1 MADETLK
8 AFELGASL
16 FDRAQTQKRMM
27 EQFNLQL
34 ADQAMRKQQADLQNK
49 IQLNAYNQALDE
61 QSKLAEDYDNMQKNL
76 QMRDE
81 FFRNP
86 KSEFPTFLPV
96 KSKANQ
102 NVMFQISQQLDNY
115 APRARLQK
123 SLQTIENKQLNDAAD
138 IQELYNVKVVA
149 PDGSIDQTV
158 LDQYMPRLLETRKLK
173 DYSQD
178 VRAAFTQTDK
188 NLTFDQRIGE
198 AMKLAKERGKSS
210 TERIQERNA
219 ELAIS
224 EYTSAFGKPDE
235 QTDAFIRNNAL
246 TGKWK
251 PPEGTAEKR
260 ILGDETISNSASMLA
275 DQLENF
281 EKKFGAGAIQKYVGL
296 IDGKVEE
303 LKRKISSAKT
313 EEEKQAYALLQRFQ
327 SNFNTV
333 AFEKSGKAVTS
344 QEMERLKAA
353 LGNIQSNNFADD
365 VRNFAS
371 LAAEDYYG
379 TIRSLKDKYRIT
391 PTQVRQANELVAKY
405 KLPFTP
411 FGQQQTLATPATA
424 VSQEQPLSPQDVF
437 KNIRQTPQGRG
448 LQQPAS
454 AQGKTRILLDAQG
467 NIVQ

>member
-1 MADETLK
+1 MADNTLQ
-8 AFELGASL
+8 AFQLGASL

-27 EQFNLQL
+27 EQFQMQL
-34 ADQAMRKQQADLQNK
+34 ADQAMRKEQADLQNK
-49 IQLNAYNQALDE
+49 IQLNAYNQTLDE
-61 QSKLAEDYDNMQKNL
+61 QSKLTRDYGNMQTNL
-76 QMRDE
+76 QLRDE

-86 KSEFPTFLPV
+86 KAEFPKFLPV
-96 KSKANQ
+96 ESKANQ

-123 SLQTIENKQLNDAAD
+123 SLQTIENKQLSDAAD

-198 AMKLAKERGKSS
+198 AIKLARERGKSS
-210 TERIQERNA
+210 TERTQERNA
-219 ELAIS
+219 ELAVS

-246 TGKWK
+246 TGRWK
-251 PPEGTAEKR
+251 TPEGTAEKR

-405 KLPFTP
+405 KLPLTP
-411 FGQQQTLATPATA
+411 FGQQQQAAPAS
-424 VSQEQPLSPQDVF
+424 VSQEQSISPQDVF
-437 KNIRQTPQGRG
+437 KNIRANRPQGG
-448 LQQPAS
+448 TIQPTTPPAS
-454 AQGKTRILLDAQG
+454 NRVGRFEMFIEGQ
-467 NIVQ
+467 

>member
-1 MADETLK
+1 MADQSLQ
-8 AFELGASL
+8 AFQLGASL

-27 EQFNLQL
+27 EQFQMQL
-34 ADQAMRKQQADLQNK
+34 ADQQMRKEQADLQNK

-61 QSKLAEDYDNMQKNL
+61 QSKLTRDYGNMQTNL
-76 QMRDE
+76 QLRDE

-86 KSEFPTFLPV
+86 KAEFPKFLPV
-96 KSKANQ
+96 ESKANQ

-123 SLQTIENKQLNDAAD
+123 SLQTIENKQLSDAAD

-149 PDGSIDQTV
+149 LDGSIDQTV

-198 AMKLAKERGKSS
+198 AMKLARERGKSS

-251 PPEGTAEKR
+251 PPEGKPLDELTANQ
-260 ILGDETISNSASMLA
+260 TISRKSSDLVKKL
-275 DQLENF
+275 DEFENNY
-281 EKKFGAGAIQKYVGL
+281 GPQSIQKYVGI
-296 IDGKVEE
+296 IDGRVTDIK
-303 LKRKISSAKT
+303 KRLAGARTK
-313 EEEKQAYALLQRFQ
+313 EEKDAYALLQRFQ
-327 SNFNTV
+327 DEFNSV
-333 AFEKSGKAVTS
+333 AFAKSGKAVTN
-344 QEMERLKAA
+344 QEMQRLLTA
-353 LGNIQSNNFADD
+353 LGNVKSKNFSDD
-365 VRNFAS
+365 VRNFAVM
-371 LAAEDYYG
+371 ATEDLYG
-379 TIRSLKDKYRIT
+379 TIRNLKDTYRIT
-391 PTQVRQANELVAKY
+391 PEQVKFANELVEQF
-405 KLPFTP
+405 KLPLKP
-411 FGQQQTLATPATA
+411 FGQQRQVAPSAPAAPAAVAAPSLPPGLTPITNSTNAA
-424 VSQEQPLSPQDVF
+424 SGFIF
-437 KNIRQTPQGRG
+437 KP
-448 LQQPAS
+448 
-454 AQGKTRILLDAQG
+454 
-467 NIVQ
+467 

>member
-1 MADETLK
+1 MADETLQ
-8 AFELGASL
+8 AFQLGASL

-61 QSKLAEDYDNMQKNL
+61 QAKITEDYGNMQTNL
-76 QMRDE
+76 QLRDE

-86 KSEFPTFLPV
+86 KVEFPKFLPV
-96 KSKANQ
+96 KSRANQ

-123 SLQTIENKQLNDAAD
+123 SLQTIENKQLSDAAD
-138 IQELYNVKVVA
+138 IQELFNVKVVT
-149 PDGSIDQTV
+149 PEGSIDQTV
-158 LDQYMPRLLETRKLK
+158 FDQYMPKLLETRKLK

-178 VRAAFTQTDK
+178 VRAAYTQTDSTLPFEK
-188 NLTFDQRIGE
+188 RIGD
-198 AMKLAKERGKSS
+198 AIAKAKERGKSS
-210 TERIQERNA
+210 TERTQERNA

-251 PPEGTAEKR
+251 TPEGTDQKR
-260 ILGDETISNSASMLA
+260 LRADETISRSASTLV
-275 DQLENF
+275 DQLDAF
-281 EKKFGAGAIQKYVGL
+281 EKRFGPGTIQKYVGL

-303 LKRKISSAKT
+303 LKRKLSSAKT

-344 QEMERLKAA
+344 QEMERLRAA

-371 LAAEDYYG
+371 LASEDYYG
-379 TIRSLKDKYRIT
+379 TIDSFKDQYRIT
-391 PTQVRQANELVAKY
+391 PSQVRQANELVTRY
-405 KLPFTP
+405 KLPLTP
-411 FGQQQTLATPATA
+411 FGQPQAPAAAPSSGGIKIISTEIIG
-424 VSQEQPLSPQDVF
+424 Q
-437 KNIRQTPQGRG
+437 
-448 LQQPAS
+448 
-454 AQGKTRILLDAQG
+454 
-467 NIVQ
+467 

>member
-1 MADETLK
+1 MADQSLQ
-8 AFELGASL
+8 AFQLGASL
-16 FDRAQTQKRMM
+16 FDRAQTQQRMM
-27 EQFNLQL
+27 EQINMQL
-34 ADQAMRKQQADLQNK
+34 ADQQIRKGQAELQNK

-61 QSKLAEDYDNMQKNL
+61 QLKLTNDYGNMQTNL

-86 KSEFPTFLPV
+86 KAEFPKFLPV
-96 KSKANQ
+96 QSKANQ
-102 NVMFQISQQLDNY
+102 NVMFQVSQQLDNY

-123 SLQTIENKQLNDAAD
+123 SLQTIENKQLSDAAD
-138 IQELYNVKVVA
+138 IQELYNVKVVT
-149 PDGSIDQTV
+149 PEGSIDQV
-158 LDQYMPRLLETRKLK
+158 VFDQYMPKLVETRKLK

-188 NLTFDQRIGE
+188 TLPFEQRIGD
-198 AMKLAKERGKSS
+198 AMSKAKERGKSS
-210 TERIQERNA
+210 TERTQERNA

-235 QTDAFIRNNAL
+235 QTDAYIRNNAF

-251 PPEGTAEKR
+251 TPEGTDQKR
-260 ILGDETISNSASMLA
+260 IRGDETISNSASMLT
-275 DQLENF
+275 DQLNNF
-281 EKKFGAGAIQKYVGL
+281 EKQFGSGAIQKYVGL

-379 TIRSLKDKYRIT
+379 TVRSFKDQYRIT
-391 PTQVRQANELVAKY
+391 PNQVRQANELVVKF

-411 FGQQQTLATPATA
+411 FGQQQQQSVAPAA
-424 VSQEQPLSPQDVF
+424 
-437 KNIRQTPQGRG
+437 GG
-448 LQQPAS
+448 
-454 AQGKTRILLDAQG
+454 QGKTIIRFDAQG
-467 NIVQ
+467 NIIQ

>member
-1 MADETLK
+1 
-8 AFELGASL
+8 
-16 FDRAQTQKRMM
+16 M

-61 QSKLAEDYDNMQKNL
+61 QAKITEDYGNMQTNL
-76 QMRDE
+76 QLRDE

-86 KSEFPTFLPV
+86 KVEFPKFLPV
-96 KSKANQ
+96 KSRANQ

-123 SLQTIENKQLNDAAD
+123 SLQTIENKQLSDAAD
-138 IQELYNVKVVA
+138 IQELFNVKVVT
-149 PDGSIDQTV
+149 PEGSIDQTV
-158 LDQYMPRLLETRKLK
+158 FDQYMPKLLETRKLK

-178 VRAAFTQTDK
+178 VRAAYTQTDSTLPFEK
-188 NLTFDQRIGE
+188 RIGD
-198 AMKLAKERGKSS
+198 AIAKAKERGKSS
-210 TERIQERNA
+210 TERTQERNA

-251 PPEGTAEKR
+251 TPEGTDQKR
-260 ILGDETISNSASMLA
+260 LRADETISRSASTLV
-275 DQLENF
+275 DQLDAF
-281 EKKFGAGAIQKYVGL
+281 EKRFGPGTIQKYVGL

-303 LKRKISSAKT
+303 LKRKLSSAKT

-344 QEMERLKAA
+344 QEMERLRAA

-371 LAAEDYYG
+371 LASEDYYG
-379 TIRSLKDKYRIT
+379 TIDSFKDQYRIT
-391 PTQVRQANELVAKY
+391 PSQVRQANELVTRY
-405 KLPFTP
+405 KLPLTP
-411 FGQQQTLATPATA
+411 FGQPQAPAAAPSSGGIKIISTEIIG
-424 VSQEQPLSPQDVF
+424 Q
-437 KNIRQTPQGRG
+437 
-448 LQQPAS
+448 
-454 AQGKTRILLDAQG
+454 
-467 NIVQ
+467 

>member
-1 MADETLK
+1 MADQSLQ
-8 AFELGASL
+8 AFQLGASL
-16 FDRAQTQKRMM
+16 FDRAQTQQRMM
-27 EQFNLQL
+27 EQFQMQL
-34 ADQAMRKQQADLQNK
+34 ADQQMRKEQADLQNK

-61 QSKLAEDYDNMQKNL
+61 QSKLTNDYGNMQTNL

-86 KSEFPTFLPV
+86 KAEFPKFLPV
-96 KSKANQ
+96 QSKANQ
-102 NVMFQISQQLDNY
+102 NVMFQVSQQLDNY

-123 SLQTIENKQLNDAAD
+123 SLQAIENKQLSDAAD
-138 IQELYNVKVVA
+138 IQELYNVKAVT
-149 PDGSIDQTV
+149 PEGSIDQAV
-158 LDQYMPRLLETRKLK
+158 FDQYMPKLLETRKLK

-188 NLTFDQRIGE
+188 ALPFEQRIGD
-198 AMKLAKERGKSS
+198 AMSKAKERGKSS
-210 TERIQERNA
+210 AEKIQDRNA
-219 ELAIS
+219 ELAIG

-235 QTDAFIRNNAL
+235 QTDAYIRNNAF

-251 PPEGTAEKR
+251 TPEGTDQKR
-260 ILGDETISNSASMLA
+260 IRGDETISNSASMLT
-275 DQLENF
+275 DQLNNF
-281 EKKFGAGAIQKYVGL
+281 EKQFGAGAIQKYVGL

-379 TIRSLKDKYRIT
+379 TIRSFKDQYRIT
-391 PTQVRQANELVAKY
+391 PNQVRQANELVGKF

-411 FGQQQTLATPATA
+411 FGQQQQSAPAPLTGTAPSLPPGVTPFTGATNAT
-424 VSQEQPLSPQDVF
+424 SGFLY
-437 KNIRQTPQGRG
+437 TP
-448 LQQPAS
+448 
-454 AQGKTRILLDAQG
+454 
-467 NIVQ
+467 

>member
-1 MADETLK
+1 MADQSLQ
-8 AFELGASL
+8 AFQLGASL
-16 FDRAQTQKRMM
+16 FDRAQTQQRMM
-27 EQFNLQL
+27 EQFQMQL
-34 ADQAMRKQQADLQNK
+34 ADQQMRKQQADLQNK

-61 QSKLAEDYDNMQKNL
+61 QAKLTEDYGNMQTNL
-76 QMRDE
+76 QLRDE

-86 KSEFPTFLPV
+86 KAEFPKFLPV
-96 KSKANQ
+96 KSRANQ

-123 SLQTIENKQLNDAAD
+123 SLQTIENKQLSDAAD
-138 IQELYNVKVVA
+138 IQELFNVKVVT
-149 PDGSIDQTV
+149 PEGEIDQV
-158 LDQYMPRLLETRKLK
+158 VFDQYMPKLLETRKLK

-178 VRAAFTQTDK
+178 VRAAYTQTDK
-188 NLTFDQRIGE
+188 SLPFEQRIGE
-198 AMKLAKERGKSS
+198 AIKLARERGKTS
-210 TERIQERNA
+210 TERTQERNA
-219 ELAIS
+219 ELAIA

-251 PPEGTAEKR
+251 TPEGTAEKR
-260 ILGDETISNSASMLA
+260 IVGDETISNSASMLV
-275 DQLENF
+275 DQLDNF
-281 EKKFGAGAIQKYVGL
+281 EKRFGPGTIQKYVGL

-303 LKRKISSAKT
+303 LKRKLSSAKT

-344 QEMERLKAA
+344 QEMERLRAA

-379 TIRSLKDKYRIT
+379 TVRSFKDKYRIT
-391 PTQVRQANELVAKY
+391 PTQVRQANELVSKF
-405 KLPFTP
+405 KLPLTP
-411 FGQQQTLATPATA
+411 FGQQTQQQSKSTMF
-424 VSQEQPLSPQDVF
+424 PQVDMNAIDAEI
-437 KNIRQTPQGRG
+437 KRRG
-448 LQQPAS
+448 L
-454 AQGKTRILLDAQG
+454 GK
-467 NIVQ
+467 

>member
-1 MADETLK
+1 MADETLQ
-8 AFELGASL
+8 AFQLGASL
-16 FDRAQTQKRMM
+16 FDRAQTQARMM

-76 QMRDE
+76 QMRDD

-96 KSKANQ
+96 RSKANQ

-138 IQELYNVKVVA
+138 IQELYGVKVVT
-149 PDGSIDQTV
+149 PDGSIDQT
-158 LDQYMPRLLETRKLK
+158 LFDQYMPKLLETRKLK

-178 VRAAFTQTDK
+178 VRSAFTQTDK
-188 NLTFDQRIGE
+188 ALPFEQRVGE
-198 AMKLAKERGKSS
+198 AIKLARERGKSP
-210 TERIQERNA
+210 TERTQERNA
-219 ELAIS
+219 ELAVS

-235 QTDAFIRNNAL
+235 QTEVFIRNNAL

-251 PPEGTAEKR
+251 TPDGTAEKR
-260 ILGDETISNSASMLA
+260 ILGDETISNSASTLV
-275 DQLENF
+275 DQLDNF
-281 EKKFGAGAIQKYVGL
+281 EKRFGPNAIQKYVGI

-303 LKRKISSAKT
+303 LKRKLSSAKT

-344 QEMERLKAA
+344 QEMERLRAA

-379 TIRSLKDKYRIT
+379 TIRSFKDKYRIT
-391 PTQVRQANELVAKY
+391 PTQVRQANELITKY
-405 KLPFTP
+405 KLPLTP
-411 FGQQQTLATPATA
+411 FGQQQTQAAQVTPT
-424 VSQEQPLSPQDVF
+424 
-437 KNIRQTPQGRG
+437 
-448 LQQPAS
+448 
-454 AQGKTRILLDAQG
+454 AQGKTIIRFDAQG
-467 NIVQ
+467 NLVQ

>member
-1 MADETLK
+1 MADNTLQ
-8 AFELGASL
+8 AFQLGASL
-16 FDRAQTQKRMM
+16 FDRAQTQARMM
-27 EQFNLQL
+27 EQFQMQL
-34 ADQAMRKQQADLQNK
+34 ADQQMRKEQADLQNK

-61 QSKLAEDYDNMQKNL
+61 QSKLTRDYGNMQTNL
-76 QMRDE
+76 QLRDE

-86 KSEFPTFLPV
+86 KAEFPKFLPV
-96 KSKANQ
+96 ESKANQ

-123 SLQTIENKQLNDAAD
+123 SLQTIENKQLSDAAD

-198 AMKLAKERGKSS
+198 AIKLAKERGKSP
-210 TERIQERNA
+210 TERTQERNA

-246 TGKWK
+246 TGRWK
-251 PPEGTAEKR
+251 TPEGTAEKR

-281 EKKFGAGAIQKYVGL
+281 EKKFGTGAIQKYVGL

-379 TIRSLKDKYRIT
+379 TIRSFKDKYRIT

-405 KLPFTP
+405 KLPLTP
-411 FGQQQTLATPATA
+411 FGQQQQAAPDA
-424 VSQEQPLSPQDVF
+424 VSQEQPISPQDVF
-437 KNIRQTPQGRG
+437 KNIRANRPQGG
-448 LQQPAS
+448 TIQPTTPPAS
-454 AQGKTRILLDAQG
+454 NRVGRFEMFIEGQ
-467 NIVQ
+467 

>member
-1 MADETLK
+1 MADQSLQ
-8 AFELGASL
+8 AFQLGASL
-16 FDRAQTQKRMM
+16 FDRAQTQQRMM

-34 ADQAMRKQQADLQNK
+34 ADQQMRKQQADLQNK

-61 QSKLAEDYDNMQKNL
+61 QAKLTKDYGNMQTNL
-76 QMRDE
+76 QLRDE

-86 KSEFPTFLPV
+86 KSEFPKFLPV
-96 KSKANQ
+96 ESKANQ
-102 NVMFQISQQLDNY
+102 NVMFQISQQLENY

-123 SLQTIENKQLNDAAD
+123 SLQTIENKQLGDAAD
-138 IQELYNVKVVA
+138 IQELFNVKVVT
-149 PDGSIDQTV
+149 PEGSIDQAV
-158 LDQYMPRLLETRKLK
+158 FDQYMPKLLETRKLK

-178 VRAAFTQTDK
+178 VRAAYTQTDSTLPFEK
-188 NLTFDQRIGE
+188 RIGD
-198 AMKLAKERGKSS
+198 AMAKAKERGKSS
-210 TERIQERNA
+210 TERTQERNA

-251 PPEGTAEKR
+251 TPEGAAEKR
-260 ILGDETISNSASMLA
+260 IIGDETISNSASMLV
-275 DQLENF
+275 DQLDNF
-281 EKKFGAGAIQKYVGL
+281 EKRFGPDAIQKYVGL

-344 QEMERLKAA
+344 QEMERLRAA

-371 LAAEDYYG
+371 LSAEDYYG
-379 TIRSLKDKYRIT
+379 TVRSFKDKYRIT
-391 PTQVRQANELVAKY
+391 PTQVRQANELVAKF
-405 KLPFTP
+405 KLPLTP
-411 FGQQQTLATPATA
+411 FGQQRQVAPSAPAGGGGGIKIES
-424 VSQEQPLSPQDVF
+424 VEVIP
-437 KNIRQTPQGRG
+437 
-448 LQQPAS
+448 
-454 AQGKTRILLDAQG
+454 
-467 NIVQ
+467 

>member
-1 MADETLK
+1 MADNTLQ
-8 AFELGASL
+8 AFQLGASL

-27 EQFNLQL
+27 EQFQMQL
-34 ADQAMRKQQADLQNK
+34 ADQAMRKEQADLQNK

-61 QSKLAEDYDNMQKNL
+61 QSKLTRDYGNMQTNL
-76 QMRDE
+76 QLRDE

-86 KSEFPTFLPV
+86 KAEFPKFLPV
-96 KSKANQ
+96 ESKANQ

-123 SLQTIENKQLNDAAD
+123 SLQTIENKQLSDAAD

-198 AMKLAKERGKSS
+198 AIKLARERGKSS
-210 TERIQERNA
+210 TERTQERNA
-219 ELAIS
+219 ELAVS

-246 TGKWK
+246 TGRWK
-251 PPEGTAEKR
+251 TPEGTAEKR
-260 ILGDETISNSASMLA
+260 ILGDETISNSSSMLA

-405 KLPFTP
+405 KLPLTP
-411 FGQQQTLATPATA
+411 FGQQQQAAPMAPAA
-424 VSQEQPLSPQDVF
+424 GGGGIKIESVEVIQ
-437 KNIRQTPQGRG
+437 
-448 LQQPAS
+448 
-454 AQGKTRILLDAQG
+454 
-467 NIVQ
+467 

>member
-1 MADETLK
+1 MEMQPNRNMAVENQLQ
-8 AFELGASL
+8 AVQLGASL
-16 FDRAQTQKRMM
+16 YDRAQTQKRMM
-27 EQFNLQL
+27 EQFQLQL
-34 ADQAMRKQQADLQNK
+34 ADQAMRKGQAELQNK
-49 IQLNAYNQALDE
+49 MQLNAYNQTLDE
-61 QSKLAEDYDNMQKNL
+61 QSKLTNDYGNMQTNL

-86 KSEFPTFLPV
+86 KAEFPKFLPV
-96 KSKANQ
+96 QSKSNQ
-102 NVMFQISQQLDNY
+102 NVMFQVSQQLDNY

-123 SLQTIENKQLNDAAD
+123 SLQAIENRQLSDVAD
-138 IQELYNVKVVA
+138 IQELFNVKAVT
-149 PDGSIDQTV
+149 PEGSIDQV
-158 LDQYMPRLLETRKLK
+158 VFDQYMPKLLEARKLK

-188 NLTFDQRIGE
+188 ALPFDQRIGD
-198 AMKLAKERGKSS
+198 AIAKAKERAKSS
-210 TERIQERNA
+210 TERTQERNA
-219 ELAIS
+219 DLAVI
-224 EYTSAFGKPDE
+224 EYTTAFGKPDE

-251 PPEGTAEKR
+251 PPEGTDQKR
-260 ILGDETISNSASMLA
+260 IRGDETISNSASMLA
-275 DQLENF
+275 DQLEKF
-281 EKKFGAGAIQKYVGL
+281 EKNFGQGTIQKYVGL

-313 EEEKQAYALLQRFQ
+313 EQEKQAYALLQRFQ

-353 LGNIQSNNFADD
+353 LGNVQSNNFADD

-379 TIRSLKDKYRIT
+379 TIRSFKDQYRIT
-391 PTQVRQANELVAKY
+391 PSQVNQANQMVTKY

-411 FGQQQTLATPATA
+411 FGQQQSVIP
-424 VSQEQPLSPQDVF
+424 
-437 KNIRQTPQGRG
+437 
-448 LQQPAS
+448 S
-454 AQGKTRILLDAQG
+454 APPSGGIKIISTEIIKQ
-467 NIVQ
+467 

>member
-1 MADETLK
+1 MADQSLQ
-8 AFELGASL
+8 AFQLGANL
-16 FDRAQTQKRMM
+16 FDRAQTQQRMM
-27 EQFNLQL
+27 EQFQMQL
-34 ADQAMRKQQADLQNK
+34 ADQQMRKQQADLQNK

-61 QSKLAEDYDNMQKNL
+61 QAKLTEDYGNMQTNL
-76 QMRDE
+76 QLRDE

-86 KSEFPTFLPV
+86 KAEFPKFLPV
-96 KSKANQ
+96 KSRANQ

-123 SLQTIENKQLNDAAD
+123 SLQTIENKQLSDAAD
-138 IQELYNVKVVA
+138 IQELFNVKVVT
-149 PDGSIDQTV
+149 PEGEIDQV
-158 LDQYMPRLLETRKLK
+158 VFDQYMPKLLETRKLK

-178 VRAAFTQTDK
+178 VRAAYTQTDK
-188 NLTFDQRIGE
+188 SLPFEQRIGE
-198 AMKLAKERGKSS
+198 AIKLARERGKTS
-210 TERIQERNA
+210 TERTQERNA
-219 ELAIS
+219 ELAIA

-251 PPEGTAEKR
+251 TPEGTAEKR
-260 ILGDETISNSASMLA
+260 IVGDETISNSASMLV
-275 DQLENF
+275 DQLDNF
-281 EKKFGAGAIQKYVGL
+281 EKRFGPGTIQKYVGL

-303 LKRKISSAKT
+303 LKRKLSSAKT

-344 QEMERLKAA
+344 QEMERLRAA

-379 TIRSLKDKYRIT
+379 TVRSFKDKYRIT
-391 PTQVRQANELVAKY
+391 PTQVRQANELVSKF
-405 KLPFTP
+405 KLPLTP
-411 FGQQQTLATPATA
+411 FGQQRQSTPAGSTGTVLSLPA
-424 VSQEQPLSPQDVF
+424 GVTPFTGSTNVSSGF
-437 KNIRQTPQGRG
+437 IYTP
-448 LQQPAS
+448 
-454 AQGKTRILLDAQG
+454 
-467 NIVQ
+467 

>member
-1 MADETLK
+1 M
-8 AFELGASL
+8 
-16 FDRAQTQKRMM
+16 
-27 EQFNLQL
+27 QL
-34 ADQAMRKQQADLQNK
+34 ADQQMRKEQADLQNK

-61 QSKLAEDYDNMQKNL
+61 QSKLTNDYGNMQTNL

-86 KSEFPTFLPV
+86 KAEFPKFLPV
-96 KSKANQ
+96 QSKANQ
-102 NVMFQISQQLDNY
+102 NVMFQVSQQLDNY

-123 SLQTIENKQLNDAAD
+123 SLQTIENKQLSDAAD
-138 IQELYNVKVVA
+138 IQELYNVKVVT
-149 PDGSIDQTV
+149 PEGSIDQV
-158 LDQYMPRLLETRKLK
+158 VFDQYMPKLLETRKLK

-178 VRAAFTQTDK
+178 VKAAFTQTDK
-188 NLTFDQRIGE
+188 NLTFDQRVGDAI
-198 AMKLAKERGKSS
+198 KLAKERGKST
-210 TERIQERNA
+210 TERTQERNA

-246 TGKWK
+246 TGRWK
-251 PPEGTAEKR
+251 TPEGTAEKR
-260 ILGDETISNSASMLA
+260 ILGDETISNSSSMLA
-275 DQLENF
+275 DQLDNF

-303 LKRKISSAKT
+303 LKRKISSSKT

-379 TIRSLKDKYRIT
+379 TIRSFKDKYRIT
-391 PTQVRQANELVAKY
+391 PTQVRQANELVTKF

-411 FGQQQTLATPATA
+411 FGKQQQAVPAPSIGTAPSLAPGITPITNSTNADSGFIYT
-424 VSQEQPLSPQDVF
+424 PSPP
-437 KNIRQTPQGRG
+437 K
-448 LQQPAS
+448 
-454 AQGKTRILLDAQG
+454 
-467 NIVQ
+467 